1 MIITNFIDYIILII
15 RFLKNIFSIV
25 IFISVVFIPLKSSL
39 SQNLWSRM
47 NSPVSVELRNC
58 FFINNNTGWITGEN
72 GTIIKTTNG
81 GNIWEVQ
88 SSGISLN
95 IEDVFFIDHLTG
107 WALAWEIFPDSV
119 SFPGTII
126 LKTSDG
132 GNVWTKSMYPDTN
145 NYMKT
150 IFFHDVNNGFIGGVP
165 SSILR
170 TTNSGLNWIPTLID
184 SNLTFVL
191 PINKIKFINQQTG
204 YACGGFRDIAGVVWA
219 TTNSGLTW
227 QGQEIAPE
235 PLFDID
241 IIYPYKALI
250 SGGDLEFG
258 SSIART
264 ENTGANWFYDTL
276 GVFGL
281 ATGISA
287 RTPGEI
293 WITGSYS
300 QKFMLSEDSGFVW
313 KSLYTPDSTALF
325 DVTFTDS
332 VYGYACGAGGAIFK
346 YDRTSSAI
354 SEAGNSNLPD
364 AFRLMQNYPN
374 PFNPSTLINFE
385 IIEQGNVSLIIYDAA
400 GKEIRSLVSEFL
412 YAGSYSETFSA
423 DELPSGIYF
432 YKLTLA
438 PERNVSGI
446 ISETRKMVLIR

>member
-1 MIITNFIDYIILII
+1 
-15 RFLKNIFSIV
+15 LKKIFS
-25 IFISVVFIPLKSSL
+25 FILFVSVAFIPLKLTL
-39 SQNLWSRM
+39 SQSHWSRL
-47 NSPVSVELRNC
+47 NSPVNVELRNC
-58 FFINNNTGWITGEN
+58 FFINSNTGWFSGEN

-81 GNIWEVQ
+81 GNILEVQ
-88 SSGISLN
+88 NSGISLN
-95 IEDVFFIDHLTG
+95 IEDIFFIDHMTG
-107 WALAWEIFPDSV
+107 WALAWEIFPDST

-150 IFFHDVNNGFIGGVP
+150 VFFHDANNGFIGGVP

-170 TTNSGLNWIPTLID
+170 TTDSGQNWIPAQID
-184 SNLTFVL
+184 SNLIFLL
-191 PINKIKFINQQTG
+191 PVNKIKFINQQTG
-204 YACGGFRDIAGVVWA
+204 YACGGFRDIAGVVWV
-219 TTNSGLTW
+219 TTNSGFTW

-241 IIYPYKALI
+241 IIFPHKALI

-258 SSIART
+258 SSLART
-264 ENTGANWFYDTL
+264 VDTGANWFYDTL

-287 RTPGEI
+287 RNPAEI

-300 QKFMLSEDSGFVW
+300 QKFLLSQDSGFVW
-313 KSLYTPDSTALF
+313 KSIYTPDSVALF
-325 DVTFTDS
+325 DIDFPDSLIGFT
-332 VYGYACGAGGAIFK
+332 CGAGGAIFK

-354 SEAGNSNLPD
+354 NETDNSILPD

-374 PFNPSTLINFE
+374 PFNPETIIKFE
-385 IIEQGNVSLIIYDAA
+385 IIESGNVTLIVYDAA
-400 GKEIRSLVSEFL
+400 GKEVRNLVSKFL
-412 YAGSYSETFSA
+412 NAGSYSEIFSA

-432 YKLTLA
+432 YKLTLDT
-438 PERNVSGI
+438 EKTVSGKL
-446 ISETRKMVLIR
+446 SETRKMVLIR